1 MDRINHFTEVR
12 GGGNFLPRIMSKFHS
27 EETGKRGG
35 TGVGRGEAEEEKGDR
50 SSRHEPCRG
59 REVSTSEGSTKGA
72 GARSAQGL
80 GHVGSSANHTGD
92 PGPDPYRAWAT
103 WGPLHTTRGTW
114 VLRTQERQHCSTSFG
129 E

>member
-80 GHVGSSANHTGD
+80 GHVGSSAHHTGD
-92 PGPDPYRAWAT
+92 QRQIHTGPGHVGSSVHYMGTGDSYTQA
-103 WGPLHTTRGTW
+103 RGT
-114 VLRTQERQHCSTSFG
+114 
-129 E
+129 

>member
-92 PGPDPYRAWAT
+92 QRQIHTGPGHVGSSVHYMGTGDSYTQA
-103 WGPLHTTRGTW
+103 RGT
-114 VLRTQERQHCSTSFG
+114 
-129 E
+129 